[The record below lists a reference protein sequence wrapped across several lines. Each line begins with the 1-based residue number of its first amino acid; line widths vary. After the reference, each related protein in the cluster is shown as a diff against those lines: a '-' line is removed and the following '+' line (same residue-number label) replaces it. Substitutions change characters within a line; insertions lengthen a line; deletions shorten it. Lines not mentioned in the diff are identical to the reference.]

1 MQCVRCLRI
10 EAGLPLSEFAEGGFM
25 TSRTD
30 PSITID
36 IPSTREDADFVKT
49 QITRGLSTYPKTLPS
64 KLFYDERGST
74 LFEQICELP
83 EYYQTRTE
91 HQLLTRWADE
101 IVKLTGAE
109 ELVELGSGAATKTR
123 VLLDAMTRV
132 GQLRHYVPFDVD
144 ESIVR
149 RVSEELIKEY
159 PGIHIHGVVGD
170 FLVHLEHIPEG
181 GKRLVVILGGT
192 IGNLPTAA
200 AQTFLTAVNAEMASG
215 DYFLLGVQL
224 ITDRRRLEAAYND
237 TQGITA
243 KFNKNII
250 RVLRHKFGANSDP
263 DSFDHVARYNEDEHR
278 IEMWLRSRVE
288 QTLDIRE
295 LNIQVHFQKG
305 EEVRTEISTKYDDS
319 LADSLLTSSGF
330 ELVKWY
336 TDVDNLIGLALAQKP

>member
-1 MQCVRCLRI
+1 
-10 EAGLPLSEFAEGGFM
+10 M

-36 IPSTREDADFVKT
+36 MPLTRENPDLVKN
-49 QITRGLSTYPKTLPS
+49 QITRGLMANPKTLPS

-101 IVKLTGAE
+101 IVGLSGAE

-123 VLLDAMTRV
+123 VLLDAMAKV
-132 GQLRHYVPFDVD
+132 DQLRYYVPFDFD

-149 RVSEELIKEY
+149 RVSEELVEEY
-159 PGIHIHGVVGD
+159 PCLQVHGVVGD
-170 FLVHLEHIPEG
+170 FLFHLEHIPEG

-192 IGNLPTAA
+192 IGNLPAVAA
-200 AQTFLTAVNAEMASG
+200 KNFLTAVNTEMASG

-237 TQGITA
+237 KQGITA

-250 RVLRHKFGANSDP
+250 RVLRNQFGSQSDP
-263 DSFDHVARYNEDEHR
+263 ESFDHVARYNEADHR
-278 IEMWLRSRVE
+278 IEMWLRSRKE
-288 QTLDIRE
+288 QTLDIQD
-295 LNIQVHFQKG
+295 LDLQVHFTQG
-305 EEVRTEISTKYDDS
+305 EEVRTEISTKYDRP
-319 LADSLLTSSGF
+319 LAEELLTSSGF
-330 ELVKWY
+330 ALVKWY
-336 TDVDNLIGLALAQKP
+336 SDPDSLIGLALAQKP

>member
-1 MQCVRCLRI
+1 
-10 EAGLPLSEFAEGGFM
+10 M
-25 TSRTD
+25 TSQTD

-36 IPSTREDADFVKT
+36 IPLTREDPDVVKT
-49 QITRGLSTYPKTLPS
+49 QITRGLKANPKTLPS

-101 IVKLTGAE
+101 IVALSGAE

-123 VLLDAMTRV
+123 VLLDAMARV
-132 GQLRHYVPFDVD
+132 DQLRYYVPFDVD

-149 RVSEELIKEY
+149 RVSEELVQEY
-159 PGIHIHGVVGD
+159 PGLQVHGVVGD
-170 FLVHLEHIPEG
+170 FLFHLEHIPEG

-192 IGNLPTAA
+192 IGNLPSLAA
-200 AQTFLTAVNAEMASG
+200 KNFLTAVNAEMASG

-224 ITDRRRLEAAYND
+224 ITDRSRLEAAYND
-237 TQGITA
+237 KQGITA

-250 RVLRHKFGANSDP
+250 RVLRNNFGTHSDP
-263 DSFDHVARYNEDEHR
+263 ESFDHVARYNEEDHR
-278 IEMWLRSRVE
+278 IEMWLRSREE
-288 QTLDIRE
+288 QNLDIPN
-295 LNIQVHFQKG
+295 LDLQIHFNKG
-305 EEVRTEISTKYDDS
+305 EEVRTEISTKYDRP
-319 LADSLLTSSGF
+319 LTEALLTSSGF

-336 TDVDNLIGLALAQKP
+336 SDSDNLIGLALAQKP

>member
-1 MQCVRCLRI
+1 
-10 EAGLPLSEFAEGGFM
+10 M

-36 IPSTREDADFVKT
+36 MPLTREDPDLVKN
-49 QITRGLSTYPKTLPS
+49 QITRGLMANPKTLPS

-101 IVKLTGAE
+101 IVALSGAE

-123 VLLDAMTRV
+123 VLLDAMAKV
-132 GQLRHYVPFDVD
+132 DQLRHYVPFDFD
-144 ESIVR
+144 ASIVR
-149 RVSEELIKEY
+149 RVSEELVEEY
-159 PGIHIHGVVGD
+159 PGLQVHGVVGD
-170 FLVHLEHIPEG
+170 FLFHLEHIPEG

-192 IGNLPTAA
+192 IGNLPAVAA
-200 AQTFLTAVNAEMASG
+200 KNFLTAVNTEMASG

-237 TQGITA
+237 KQGITA

-250 RVLRHKFGANSDP
+250 RVLRNQFGSQSDP
-263 DSFDHVARYNEDEHR
+263 ESFDHVARYNEADHR
-278 IEMWLRSRVE
+278 IEMWLRSRKE
-288 QTLDIRE
+288 QTLDIQD
-295 LNIQVHFQKG
+295 LDLQVHFTQG
-305 EEVRTEISTKYDDS
+305 EEVRTEISTKYDRP
-319 LADSLLTSSGF
+319 LAEELLTSSGF
-330 ELVKWY
+330 ASVKWY
-336 TDVDNLIGLALAQKP
+336 SDPDSLIGLALAQKP